1 MLLSIPPPPHSNLK
15 CSLISYLSGKVDGGE
30 GDDHAGL
37 DDAGLHPTHGD
48 CPDTADLVHVL

>member
-1 MLLSIPPPPHSNLK
+1 MLLSIPPHSNLK
-15 CSLISYLSGKVDGGE
+15 CSLISYLGGKVDGGE